1 MGWALLSSFGLWAR
15 WMTFG
20 PFFSCLVYRGSPVLL
35 GFGPLVDHWGVGFGP
50 WWTEKNRPLHLANA
64 TTYVGTISDIGLRL
78 LPKLSVS
85 FIIPYGFSYHW
96 SYYWLQCMMH
106 LVLLGTVGTFVL
118 FEMGILNWLIY
129 LVGKSLA
136 MFVEG
141 FDSISL
147 WLILTFILK
156 GYYCCLL

>member
-1 MGWALLSSFGLWAR
+1 MAFSGATKRSGSLGTILYSNLLNSGCASQSQKSCGL
-15 WMTFG
+15 T
-20 PFFSCLVYRGSPVLL
+20 
-35 GFGPLVDHWGVGFGP
+35 
-50 WWTEKNRPLHLANA
+50 NA
-64 TTYVGTISDIGLRL
+64 ITSVGTISDIGLRL
-78 LPKLSVS
+78 LPNLSVS